1 MANSISRS
9 LSEVGHSHATA
20 GRDDA
25 LSRAVGRAAMVAVL
39 GEPPR
44 PDGAELRAL
53 AGRADAL
60 EVRADLVGDLDP
72 RWLRQHFSKTLIYT
86 LRSAEDG
93 GQFRGDLTERRA
105 RLQAAARVYDQI
117 DLEWPRDTCSEVLAA
132 VPADRRRLSRH
143 AGEPGDLAALTAIVD
158 RMTDTPAAL
167 YVLSIAAGA
176 AEDAAAV
183 VALLAAVKRSDVT
196 AFATGSAGLWTR
208 ILAPHLG
215 APVVFGQVGTGGPA
229 GYPTLA
235 QLQTD
240 YGLPELAPV
249 RCLYG
254 IVGRS
259 LARSLSPRLHNRAY
273 RRLGLP
279 ALYLPFFTEDLE
291 RFWRVLIP
299 ALKMANLPLGGL
311 TIISPFKERAIDLA
325 DHASAVAAH
334 CGAANIAWH
343 DGEAWAADTTDTAIM
358 AALVARGITPRE
370 QRVAVVGCG
379 AAGRAIAAALALAGA
394 EVVLVNRSWGRGRFA
409 ERLLALPFVPLDT
422 FSPVGFTL
430 IVHATPVT
438 DRLPF
443 PLAGLSRDAVVVELV
458 YADTTTPL
466 MREAGA
472 RGLATVD
479 GWQVLAAEV
488 AMQFE
493 RMTRRTMP
501 AISMLDWP
509 VPFQALD
516 PPVAPLGSGMPPAAE
531 ESR

>member
-1 MANSISRS
+1 
-9 LSEVGHSHATA
+9 
-20 GRDDA
+20 
-25 LSRAVGRAAMVAVL
+25 MVAVL

-44 PDGAELRAL
+44 ADGADLRAL

-72 RWLRQHFSKTLIYT
+72 RWLRQHFSNTLIYT

-93 GQFRGDLTERRA
+93 GQFRGDPRERAA
-105 RLQAAARVYDQI
+105 RLHAAARAYDQI
-117 DLEWPRDTCSEVLAA
+117 DLESARDLTPELLAA
-132 VPADRRRLSRH
+132 VPPSRRRLSRH
-143 AGEPGDLAALTAIVD
+143 VVEPCDLAALTAIVD
-158 RMTDTPAAL
+158 RMTATPAAL

-176 AEDAAAV
+176 AEDAATV
-183 VALLAAVKRSDVT
+183 VALLAAMKRSDVT

-215 APVVFGQVGTGGPA
+215 APVVFGQVGTGGRA
-229 GYPTLA
+229 ELPTLV

-259 LARSLSPRLHNRAY
+259 PGRSLSPRLHNRAY

-279 ALYLPFFTEDLE
+279 ALYVPFFTEDLE
-291 RFWRVLIP
+291 RFWRILIP

-311 TIISPFKERAIDLA
+311 TIISPFKERAMGLVDQP
-325 DHASAVAAH
+325 SAVAAY
-334 CGAANIAWH
+334 CGAANVAWR
-343 DGEAWAADTTDTAIM
+343 DGEAWAADTTDTSIV
-358 AALVARGITPRE
+358 AALAARGIAPPE

-379 AAGRAIAAALALAGA
+379 AAGRAIAAALAVAGA

-409 ERLLALPFVPLDT
+409 ERLLGLPFVPLDT

-430 IVHATPVT
+430 IIHATPVT

-443 PLAGLSRDAVVVELV
+443 PVAGLSKDAVVLELV
-458 YADTTTPL
+458 YADTITPL
-466 MREAGA
+466 MREAAA
-472 RGLATVD
+472 RGLTTVD
-479 GWQVLAAEV
+479 GWHVLAAEV

-493 RMTRRTMP
+493 RMTRRSMP
-501 AISMLDWP
+501 ASSYL
-509 VPFQALD
+509 
-516 PPVAPLGSGMPPAAE
+516 AE
-531 ESR
+531 GATT